1 MDMLFDA
8 FILPLLIILE
18 IILTYFLFRD
28 CILPYFKKRTRIV
41 RTQSTLALRL
51 FYHNLILQ
59 KEAFDTYKALL
70 RTSMEEMQKPQR
82 NKR

>member
-1 MDMLFDA
+1 MDMLFDT

-18 IILTYFLFRD
+18 IILLYLLFRNGV
-28 CILPYFKKRTRIV
+28 LPYFKKNTRIA
-41 RTQSTLALRL
+41 RTQSSLALRL